1 MTLHSL
7 IATYNNPKASKAYE
21 GCYSYSDPKF
31 DLIAEPLVH
40 DCTQAILCAMAA
52 ADLCVTT
59 SPPPK
64 IKLDFTNNTFSVI
77 EFTEDDLVIELTLV
91 DYSDDEFNI
100 YKSTVLSPDEAAL
113 NSQIADDFNGDIL
126 VPLCDH
132 IMDYFLYPPEKL
144 WVRISVPN
152 E

>member
-1 MTLHSL
+1 MS
-7 IATYNNPKASKAYE
+7 NFVS
-21 GCYSYSDPKF
+21 
-31 DLIAEPLVH
+31 
-40 DCTQAILCAMAA
+40 
-52 ADLCVTT
+52 
-59 SPPPK
+59 
-64 IKLDFTNNTFSVI
+64 FSVI